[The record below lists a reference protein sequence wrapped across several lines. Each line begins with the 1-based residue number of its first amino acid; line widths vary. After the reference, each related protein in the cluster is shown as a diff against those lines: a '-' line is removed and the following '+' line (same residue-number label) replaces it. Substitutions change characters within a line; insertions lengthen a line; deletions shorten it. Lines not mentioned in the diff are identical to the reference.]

1 MIADDVA
8 DAVAMSYTSM
18 LELVVVVVDIVLAT
32 VSASA
37 TKEPCNRLSLLTEAA
52 AATSSCCS
60 LREVTL
66 LDDASRD
73 KAETM
78 VLVML
83 SAALHADQSLS
94 PR

>member
-1 MIADDVA
+1 
-8 DAVAMSYTSM
+8 MSYTSM
-18 LELVVVVVDIVLAT
+18 LELVVVMVDIVLAT
-32 VSASA
+32 VSASS
-37 TKEPCNRLSLLTEAA
+37 TKEPCNRLSLLTVAP

>member
-1 MIADDVA
+1 
-8 DAVAMSYTSM
+8 MSYTSM

-32 VSASA
+32 VSASS
-37 TKEPCNRLSLLTEAA
+37 TKEPCNRLSLLTEALMVP

-83 SAALHADQSLS
+83 SAALHANQSLS